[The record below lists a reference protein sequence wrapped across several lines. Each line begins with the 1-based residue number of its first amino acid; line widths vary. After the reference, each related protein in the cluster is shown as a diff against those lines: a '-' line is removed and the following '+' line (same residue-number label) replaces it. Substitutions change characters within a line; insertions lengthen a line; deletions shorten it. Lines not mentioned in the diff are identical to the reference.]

1 MAKSPLLCYIPVNT
15 NLRISTMIKKI
26 SFFCAAFALLFLF
39 TACGFYTREEQL
51 SMLRLESYSP
61 QTHKSDLSVQ
71 QLIQAMQRANDP
83 HKRFMNA
90 KNYILK
96 QKTVSGIKV
105 ERKRTS
111 QEYVTEIK
119 FSKPDNIRWTHSR
132 NGQPFK
138 INICRSGSVWEIDPL
153 SKKSKKVPEGFDLD
167 LFRTMIALL
176 NPSKTYLDIF
186 QNVTIDKILEDGTPC
201 YRLVCQAYNQKIA
214 PYVIYVNEKTFLT
227 MKVETIQF
235 KYDGSQTLYV
245 STPQE
250 YTWFGDVLMPRITT
264 VTISGQKNISTVLEF
279 MIDVEI
285 PEEEFKEPQRFQI
298 KL

>member
-1 MAKSPLLCYIPVNT
+1 
-15 NLRISTMIKKI
+15 MIKKI
-26 SFFCAAFALLFLF
+26 CFYCAASALLFLF
-39 TACGFYTREEQL
+39 TACEFYTREEQL

-61 QTHKSDLSVQ
+61 MIHKSDLSVQ
-71 QLIQAMQRANDP
+71 QLIEAMQRANDP
-83 HKRFMNA
+83 HKKFMNA
-90 KNYILK
+90 KRYILK
-96 QKTVSGIKV
+96 QKTVSEIEV

-119 FSKPDNIRWTHSR
+119 FRKPDSIRWTHYR
-132 NGQPFK
+132 NGRPFK
-138 INICRSGSVWEIDPL
+138 INICRNGSVWEIDTL
-153 SKKSKKVPEGFDLD
+153 TKRSKKIPEGFGLD

-186 QNVTIDKILEDGTPC
+186 QSVAIDKVLEEGTPC
-201 YRLVCQAYNQKIA
+201 YRLVCQTYNQEIP

-235 KYDGSQTLYV
+235 KDDGSQTLYV
-245 STPQE
+245 SIPQE

-264 VTISGQKNISTVLEF
+264 VTLSGQKNISTVIEF
-279 MIDVEI
+279 IIDPEI
-285 PEEEFKEPQRFQI
+285 PEEDFKEPERFQI